1 MRDYGYSLES
11 IERNYGSVAE
21 YNRVMEEEYEYDE
34 EGNLVPRQYEEPSEE
49 ELMQQAKEQRI
60 YNRKLEVLSGKP
72 SDFAVALKK
81 EFDDNAPKKE
91 DYSSNDYYYACRK
104 YSSYRTKTVVKK
116 IKEVY
121 GIDLSSDVSPYRLP
135 KGEFAVCIEDR
146 IECPVK
152 HYAARELTYEQFKA
166 VFRDLRYLGENPT
179 MFFGREGEG
188 KTLILSNSSLGS
200 LRYCDFL
207 HYGLE
212 TREAMDAEALAIN
225 KAEFEANK
233 AFAVVYDGKCK
244 KDFFHECKF
253 HHYIGQI
260 SADDMTEYSYC
271 EIGHFCSYDE
281 SPMVKGG
288 AA

>member
-34 EGNLVPRQYEEPSEE
+34 EGNLVPRKYEEPSEE
-49 ELMQQAKEQRI
+49 ELKQQAKEQRF
-60 YNRKLEVLSGKP
+60 YNRKLKVLSGKP
-72 SDFAVALKK
+72 SDFAISLKK
-81 EFDDNAPKKE
+81 ELDELAPKKE
-91 DYSSNDYYYACRK
+91 DYSGNDYYYACRDF
-104 YSSYRTKTVVKK
+104 SSHCTYEVIKG
-116 IKEVY
+116 IKETY
-121 GIDLSSDVSPYRLP
+121 GVELSTEVSPYRLP

-146 IECPVK
+146 NASPVK
-152 HYAARELTYEQFKA
+152 HFSARGLSYEQFKA

-179 MFFGREGEG
+179 MFFGREGEYH
-188 KTLILSNSSLGS
+188 TLILSNSSLGS
-200 LRYCDFL
+200 LRYCDLL

-212 TREAMDAEALAIN
+212 TREAMDAEAIAIN
-225 KAEFEANK
+225 KAEYDANK
-233 AFAVVYDGKCK
+233 AFVTIYDGKCEK
-244 KDFFHECKF
+244 GFFHKCKY

-288 AA
+288 VA